1 MNIKLFIFLLL
12 LWAKFDIILY
22 MYLTYYGLIEK
33 PFSVTA
39 DPNFLYLSK
48 KHREAISHMQYGIEQ
63 RMGFLEI
70 TGEIGTGKTTIC
82 KALLNTLDEHTK
94 TAFILNSNLSEIQ
107 LLQAIVEDFGIGFKN
122 KNKLTMLNELNKF
135 LLEQIR
141 CNNNVVLIIDEAQN
155 LKSTL
160 LEQIRL
166 LSNLETEKEK
176 LLQIILVGQPE
187 LKEKLRSPELA
198 QLRQR
203 IAIRYHIFPL
213 EQNEIKAYVCHRLGV
228 AGAINSEVFF
238 KDDAFDQIFKFSNGV
253 PRLINIVCDK
263 GLLAGYAADKKTI
276 CGDMIK
282 QCAKEIEGVFDE
294 HYKRCY

>member
-1 MNIKLFIFLLL
+1 
-12 LWAKFDIILY
+12 
-22 MYLTYYGLIEK
+22 
-33 PFSVTA
+33 
-39 DPNFLYLSK
+39 
-48 KHREAISHMQYGIEQ
+48 MQYGIEQ

-107 LLQAIVEDFGIGFKN
+107 LLQAIVEDFGIRLKN

-135 LLEQIR
+135 LLEQIKS
-141 CNNNVVLIIDEAQN
+141 NNNVVLIIDEAQN
-155 LKSTL
+155 LKSAL

-203 IAIRYHIFPL
+203 IAIRYHISPL
-213 EQNEIKAYVCHRLGV
+213 DQDELEAYICHRLRI
-228 AGAINSEVFF
+228 AGATNSKVFF
-238 KDDAFDQIFKFSNGV
+238 KEDALDQIFKFSKGV
-253 PRLINIVCDK
+253 PRLINIICDK
-263 GLLAGYAADKKTI
+263 GLLAGYTADKKTI
-276 CGDMIK
+276 CGDTIK

>member
-1 MNIKLFIFLLL
+1 
-12 LWAKFDIILY
+12 
-22 MYLTYYGLIEK
+22 MYLDFYSLKEK

-48 KHREAISHMQYGIEQ
+48 RHQEAISHMQYGIQE

-70 TGEIGTGKTTIC
+70 TGDIGTGKTTIC

-107 LLQAIVEDFGIGFKN
+107 LLQAIVEDFGIQLKN
-122 KNKLTMLNELNKF
+122 KNKITMLNELNRF
-135 LLEQIR
+135 LLEQLKL
-141 CNNNVVLIIDEAQN
+141 NNNTVLIVDEAQN
-155 LKSTL
+155 LKPSL

-187 LKEKLRSPELA
+187 LKEKLASRELA

-203 IAIRYHIFPL
+203 ISIRYHMLPL
-213 EQNEIKAYVCHRLGV
+213 EKHEVNAYITHRLKV
-228 AGAINSEVFF
+228 AGASNGGNFFNEHAINEVFRY
-238 KDDAFDQIFKFSNGV
+238 SRGV
-253 PRLINIVCDK
+253 PRLINIICDK
-263 GLLAGYAADKKTI
+263 SLLAGFVLEQKTI
-276 CGDMIK
+276 GASMIK
-282 QCAKEIEGVFDE
+282 KCAKEIEGVFE
-294 HYKRCY
+294 